1 MTSRCWYG
9 FARKPALL
17 GKYGVIRVG
26 PGRGNEQPDPWPVL
40 RGMMRKGQAVHCSGH
55 VDVGE
60 QYVDAVGVALSN
72 NHGGFSVLGFHN
84 LSRSPKDG
92 ALRLCA
98 GRGCLMVP
106 SRAGAVGPAAAA
118 FAMAAPSG
126 LRCAPGMRRRP
137 DDRG

>member
-72 NHGGFSVLGFHN
+72 NHGGFSVLGFHY
-84 LSRSPKDG
+84 LETCHAHR
-92 ALRLCA
+92 RT
-98 GRGCLMVP
+98 VP
-106 SRAGAVGPAAAA
+106 YASAPAAVV
-118 FAMAAPSG
+118 S
-126 LRCAPGMRRRP
+126 
-137 DDRG
+137 